1 MILTFIIAYNASI
14 DEDEGTEKNVS
25 VFAMRF
31 LGTYPEK

>member
-1 MILTFIIAYNASI
+1 MILTFIITYNASI
-14 DEDEGTEKNVS
+14 DEDEEIVKNVS